1 MYQVTNYING
11 KECFESNESISII
24 NPSYGTNIGE
34 VLYATKDTTNNAINA
49 AAETFITW
57 SKTGLSY
64 RAELILKLRQ
74 GIINKSEDIID
85 ICIKEAGK
93 TRPDAEAELDRAVQ
107 ALTHTAGV
115 QYFYPSIM
123 SPNVAGGIDITDVR

>member
-24 NPSYGTNIGE
+24 NPSYGSNIGE

-64 RAELILKLRQ
+64 Q
-74 GIINKSEDIID
+74 
-85 ICIKEAGK
+85 
-93 TRPDAEAELDRAVQ
+93 
-107 ALTHTAGV
+107 
-115 QYFYPSIM
+115 
-123 SPNVAGGIDITDVR
+123 